1 MLKIYF
7 ISIMYIVESTGF
19 YAKVEIRKEL
29 ISYLEKSIKVSLFAC
44 SI

>member
-1 MLKIYF
+1 M
-7 ISIMYIVESTGF
+7 VESTDF

-29 ISYLEKSIKVSLFAC
+29 ISFSEKSIKVSLFAC

>member
-7 ISIMYIVESTGF
+7 ISVIYIVESTGF

-29 ISYLEKSIKVSLFAC
+29 IYSEKSIKVSLFAR

>member
-7 ISIMYIVESTGF
+7 ITVIYIVESTDF

-29 ISYLEKSIKVSLFAC
+29 ISYSEKSIKVSLFVR